1 MKKHEYL
8 EGAVEHAVHAGHE
21 ADELQRRRRN
31 AKSESE
37 RERQRGERERGRE
50 REREKTNQRAR
61 GSFSKPCSPD
71 LPNPSLPQSLQQS
84 QKGINK
90 TLLCN
95 GLCLRLTLL
104 FKICTPCTP
113 KSCLEAP
120 NMEA

>member
-50 REREKTNQRAR
+50 RERENKSESAR
-61 GSFSKPCSPD
+61 FLLQALQPRPSESQPTTVSAAISERHQQ
-71 LPNPSLPQSLQQS
+71 NPSLQRAL
-84 QKGINK
+84 
-90 TLLCN
+90 
-95 GLCLRLTLL
+95 LTLNPPL
-104 FKICTPCTP
+104 
-113 KSCLEAP
+113 
-120 NMEA
+120 

>member
-50 REREKTNQRAR
+50 RERKQIRERAVP
-61 GSFSKPCSPD
+61 S
-71 LPNPSLPQSLQQS
+71 PSLAAPTFRIPAYHSLCS
-84 QKGINK
+84 N
-90 TLLCN
+90 
-95 GLCLRLTLL
+95 LRKASTKP
-104 FKICTPCTP
+104 FSATG
-113 KSCLEAP
+113 SAY
-120 NMEA
+120 A

>member
-50 REREKTNQRAR
+50 RERERERERKQIRERAVP
-61 GSFSKPCSPD
+61 S
-71 LPNPSLPQSLQQS
+71 PSLAAPTFRIPAYHSLCS
-84 QKGINK
+84 N
-90 TLLCN
+90 
-95 GLCLRLTLL
+95 LRKASTKP
-104 FKICTPCTP
+104 FSATG
-113 KSCLEAP
+113 SAY
-120 NMEA
+120 A